1 MNNIDVISLI
11 KKDNLDQKNY
21 FKTLINEAYNIGIL
35 NDADILDIQTQLLK
49 LLDKIVYKYNGT
61 ESSSIRKE
69 ILEEISNSNIYII
82 EIYLK
87 TFNYPDDAVRT
98 IKDKGI
104 NFIYLEG
111 RKRIEKLLNVI
122 RVYYIKIKENKLN
135 LENMIYEDTILGGI
149 KGFLKIYDPDFDAQD
164 MKITADYPLFN
175 NNYIRNLQGVEFVE
189 KYVKSL
195 YLENK
200 FCKMFSEEKIKYLL
214 SGYSTRYKE
223 LIINIFEIVLLEI
236 YACKLV
242 NKNVQ
247 NLIITKEELNKIYDI
262 LENKTE
268 QEIKDKLQNLYIDI
282 KKELLVKD
290 IEIQNYI
297 ETNLDYIF
305 KLIYNSF
312 KQKTLDKIFIT
323 EKYIIS

>member
-1 MNNIDVISLI
+1 
-11 KKDNLDQKNY
+11 
-21 FKTLINEAYNIGIL
+21 
-35 NDADILDIQTQLLK
+35 
-49 LLDKIVYKYNGT
+49 
-61 ESSSIRKE
+61 
-69 ILEEISNSNIYII
+69 
-82 EIYLK
+82 
-87 TFNYPDDAVRT
+87 
-98 IKDKGI
+98 
-104 NFIYLEG
+104 
-111 RKRIEKLLNVI
+111 
-122 RVYYIKIKENKLN
+122 
-135 LENMIYEDTILGGI
+135 
-149 KGFLKIYDPDFDAQD
+149 
-164 MKITADYPLFN
+164 
-175 NNYIRNLQGVEFVE
+175 
-189 KYVKSL
+189 
-195 YLENK
+195 
-200 FCKMFSEEKIKYLL
+200 MFEEKIKYLL